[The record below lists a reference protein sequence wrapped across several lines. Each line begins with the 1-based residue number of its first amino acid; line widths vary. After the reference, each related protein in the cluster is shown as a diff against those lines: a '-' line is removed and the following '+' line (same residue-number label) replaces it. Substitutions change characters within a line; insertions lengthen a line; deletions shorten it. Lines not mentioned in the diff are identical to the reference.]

1 MPWIT
6 PTQNTRLKLRPIDSA
21 QLGTNEWRDRAAG
34 DKLGVISARKADQQH
49 WEILLSGPLTI
60 GNKQHKSCFI
70 FAPHWEGVGAVYQAA
85 KAKDREV
92 SIARMDTPKSE
103 VRLPVPYLSQ
113 TDNSENPSGSC
124 NVTSFAMCLTYFGIP
139 QRTNAAQFEDELY
152 RYMQAQGL
160 SRHSPRDLR
169 KMAIAYGLSV
179 DFDSKATIERVK
191 RHLSSG
197 RPCVVHGYF
206 TTFGHIVVFV
216 GYDDRGFLVHDPYGE
231 WHSWG
236 YERNSPSKPTL
247 GEYQHY
253 SYGLIER
260 TCLTGGEFWVH
271 FVDRAGWQ
279 PTTAAPTI
287 STPQHTSNKLKP
299 QEFRVLPEAIEI
311 NKSWEG
317 FSATRYFCS
326 GGVATIGWGSTRWF
340 DGGPIPASAKVN
352 EQQATELIL
361 RDLRESVA
369 KLAKEIDVPL
379 SPNQLAALTSWQ
391 YNTGAIVYVDDNGKL
406 VDSTLKKV
414 INSGGSDAAVCE
426 QIRRWNK
433 AAGKVEQGL
442 VNRRESECALWMGRD
457 WRSHR

>member
-34 DKLGVISARKADQQH
+34 DRLGVVSARKADGQH
-49 WEILLSGPLTI
+49 WEVLLSGPLTI
-60 GNKQHKSCFI
+60 GGQQHKSCFI

-92 SIARMDTPKSE
+92 SIARMDAPKSE

-124 NVTSFAMCLTYFGIP
+124 NVTSFAMCMRYFGVK

-152 RYMQAQGL
+152 RYMQSQGL

-179 DFDSKATIERVK
+179 DFDSKATIDRVK
-191 RHLSSG
+191 RHLSGG
-197 RPCVVHGYF
+197 RPCVCHGYF
-206 TTFGHIVVFV
+206 TSFGHIVVFV
-216 GYDDRGFLVHDPYGE
+216 GYDDRGFIVHDPYGE

-236 YERNSPSKPTL
+236 YERNSSSKPTL

-271 FVDRAGWQ
+271 FVDRVGWQ
-279 PTTAAPTI
+279 PNPVNSRDSVKTVVSAV
-287 STPQHTSNKLKP
+287 PQHTGNKLKP
-299 QEFRVLPEAIEI
+299 QEFRVLPEAIELI
-311 NKSWEG
+311 KSWEG
-317 FSATRYFCS
+317 FSATRYMCS
-326 GGVATIGWGSTRWF
+326 AGVPTIGWGSTRWF
-340 DGGPIPASAKVN
+340 DGGPIPASARVN
-352 EQQATELIL
+352 EQQATELL
-361 RDLRESVA
+361 SRDLQQFVA
-369 KLAKEIDVPL
+369 QIASAIDVAL
-379 SPNQLAALTSWQ
+379 TPNQLAALTSWQ
-391 YNTGAIVYVDDNGKL
+391 YNTGAIH
-406 VDSTLKKV
+406 DSTLRKV
-414 INSGGSDAAVCE
+414 INSGGSDDAVCE

-433 AAGKVEQGL
+433 ADGKVVQGL
-442 VNRRESECALWMGRD
+442 VNRRESECALWMGQD
-457 WRSHR
+457 WRSRR